1 MKPIAV
7 SAEEVKAHAA
17 NLEALK
23 AKGVT
28 EDLPE
33 APVFYQTIESKDVQ
47 APYYVAVLFT
57 AEYAPPCI
65 QFLPQ
70 FDSFME

>member
-7 SAEEVKAHAA
+7 SAEELKAHAA
-17 NLEALK
+17 SLEALK
-23 AKGVT
+23 VKGVT
-28 EDLPE
+28 EDMPE
-33 APVFYQTIESKDVQ
+33 APAFYQTIESKDVQ

-65 QFLPQ
+65 QFLP
-70 FDSFME
+70 

>member
-1 MKPIAV
+1 MRHITV
-7 SAEEVKAHAA
+7 SAEELKAHAA

-33 APVFYQTIESKDVQ
+33 APAFYQSIESKDVQ

-57 AEYAPPCI
+57 AEYAPPCK